1 MLVLI
6 KYTLQYSKNRCSV
19 YFSVILEEVCLVVCV
34 FGNVIVGI
42 LPSINPMCAFHWD
55 DRDEEIWKVSQQ
67 IATLKPDFSTFM
79 ISVLCLATFLLLLL
93 LLLVKAILGTCNEI
107 LTLG

>member
-6 KYTLQYSKNRCSV
+6 KYMLQYTKNRCSL
-19 YFSVILEEVCLVVCV
+19 YFLINLEEVCLVACV

-55 DRDEEIWKVSQQ
+55 DKDEEIWKVWQQ
-67 IATLKPDFSTFM
+67 IATLKLDLSSFM
-79 ISVLCLATFLLLLL
+79 ISVLLLATFLLLLL
-93 LLLVKAILGTCNEI
+93 LLLVKAMLGACNEI
-107 LTLG
+107 LPPC